1 MFTPD
6 PIQRPVGP
14 PASTT
19 PVRDYLATSKPGVDK
34 AYVVLPR
41 SLIES
46 MPLPWQQH
54 MASLLAELHH
64 TAAHLNWPIYRVVPS
79 KVERLVDLDD
89 DQLAEV
95 GAIMEIDSDGELVY
109 RERNGGRIANAEDQT
124 VLVSCVDPIPA
135 EYANATQNTPP
146 RGFPAPNPNA
156 YPASGPLPVQSPQW

>member
-19 PVRDYLATSKPGVDK
+19 PVRDYLSTPQPGVDK

-41 SLIES
+41 SLVES

-54 MASLLAELHH
+54 MTSLLSELHH
-64 TAAHLNWPIYRVVPS
+64 AAAHLNWPIYRVVPS
-79 KVERLVDLDD
+79 RVERLVDLDD

-95 GAIMEIDSDGELVY
+95 GAIMEIDTDGELVY
-109 RERNGGRIANAEDQT
+109 RERNGGRIMNAEDRT
-124 VLVSCVDPIPA
+124 VLVSCTDPIPA
-135 EYANATQNTPP
+135 EYANANQNTPP
-146 RGFPAPNPNA
+146 RGFPAPNP
-156 YPASGPLPVQSPQW
+156 YPTSGPLPAQTPKW